1 MSLLSADA
9 QQALA
14 LSLRVAG
21 VGIAAGLPFAVALA
35 WLLSRRRFPLKVL
48 VETLVYLPLVLPPV
62 VTGYG
67 LLRVFGHAG
76 PLGRV
81 LDALGIGVAFR
92 WTGAAIAAAVMGLP
106 LLVVSLRTAF
116 DQVDRRYEQA
126 AATLGAPPWRIFAG
140 VTLPLAMR
148 GLIAGCVLAFARAF
162 GEFGATITFVS
173 SIPGQSRT
181 LPVAIYEFL
190 NVPGGEADAARL
202 VWVAV
207 AVAFAATLG
216 AALLQ
221 RGGRRP

>member
-1 MSLLSADA
+1 
-9 QQALA
+9 
-14 LSLRVAG
+14 
-21 VGIAAGLPFAVALA
+21 
-35 WLLSRRRFPLKVL
+35 
-48 VETLVYLPLVLPPV
+48 
-62 VTGYG
+62 
-67 LLRVFGHAG
+67 AG

-81 LDALGIGVAFR
+81 LDALGVSVAFR

-140 VTLPLAMR
+140 VTLPLAAR

-162 GEFGATITFVS
+162 GEFGATITFVA

-181 LPVAIYEFL
+181 LAVAIYEFL
-190 NVPGGEADAARL
+190 SVPGGEADAARL

-216 AALLQ
+216 AAVLQ
-221 RGGRRP
+221 REGRRP